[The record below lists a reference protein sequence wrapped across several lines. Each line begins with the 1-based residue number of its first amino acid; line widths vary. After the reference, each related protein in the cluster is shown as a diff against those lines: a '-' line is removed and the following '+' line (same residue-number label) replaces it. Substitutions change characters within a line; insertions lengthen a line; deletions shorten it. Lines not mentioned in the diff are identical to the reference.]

1 MEEALETPGE
11 GDGVSETLIKF
22 MENEKLDEKLVM
34 NALQDAG
41 ICSDV
46 AVWARDVGNGGA
58 CLAWL
63 LRSDLRPL
71 RARKEAA

>member
-1 MEEALETPGE
+1 
-11 GDGVSETLIKF
+11 VSETLLKF
-22 MENEKLDEKLVM
+22 MQNEKLDEIAVM

-63 LRSDLRPL
+63 VKRDLRPFK
-71 RARKEAA
+71 ARNEAA

>member
-1 MEEALETPGE
+1 
-11 GDGVSETLIKF
+11 VSETLIKF
-22 MENEKLDEKLVM
+22 MQNEKLDETLVM

-63 LRSDLRPL
+63 VKRDLRPL
-71 RARKEAA
+71 RVRKEAA

>member
-1 MEEALETPGE
+1 M
-11 GDGVSETLIKF
+11 SETLMKF
-22 MENEKLDEKLVM
+22 IENEKLDEVAVM

-58 CLAWL
+58 CLGWL
-63 LRSDLRPL
+63 IKRDLRL
-71 RARKEAA
+71 FKARKEAA

>member
-1 MEEALETPGE
+1 M
-11 GDGVSETLIKF
+11 SETLIKF
-22 MENEKLDEKLVM
+22 MQNENLDEILVM

-46 AVWARDVGNGGA
+46 AVWARNVGNGGA

-63 LRSDLRPL
+63 IKRDLRVFK
-71 RARKEAA
+71 ARKEAA

>member
-1 MEEALETPGE
+1 M
-11 GDGVSETLIKF
+11 SETLLKF
-22 MENEKLDEKLVM
+22 MQNEKLDEIAVM

-63 LRSDLRPL
+63 IKSDLRL
-71 RARKEAA
+71 FKARKEAA

>member
-1 MEEALETPGE
+1 M
-11 GDGVSETLIKF
+11 SETLIKF
-22 MENEKLDEKLVM
+22 MQNEKLDETLVM
-34 NALQDAG
+34 NALQNAG

-63 LRSDLRPL
+63 IKTDLRAL
-71 RARKEAA
+71 RKQGGAK